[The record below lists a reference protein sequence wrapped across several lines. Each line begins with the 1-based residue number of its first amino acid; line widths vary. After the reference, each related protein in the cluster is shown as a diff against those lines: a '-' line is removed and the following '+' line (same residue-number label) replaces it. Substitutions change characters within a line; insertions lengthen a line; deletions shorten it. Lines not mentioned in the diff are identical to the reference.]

1 MFESHFYNETIRN
14 VVTAFGTLFN
24 NINIQ
29 KLDADGNEVSKIR
42 VPLAYSTREKF
53 IQRLR
58 EDDRLDDEEYP
69 NAHVQM
75 TLPRMSF
82 SMGSMSYDPTRK
94 RNTTH
99 RRRIKDT
106 QNTQN
111 FLTYQYAEVP
121 YNFGFELGVYAGSFN
136 DGLQIVE
143 QILPYFTPEFNL
155 TFQRSGGTSDLY
167 TKMDV
172 PIVLDS
178 VNLEYDALGDMETR
192 RLLIW
197 NMSFTAKYY
206 LHGPTKREKTI
217 TSSDVTLFQLDGFTS
232 GQISGSTGTDEQRS
246 ATGPSGD
253 LTGLTGA
260 VSRIIV
266 GPSGPTAD
274 ISNYDFNVDK
284 YVLWTDTNSIDTT
297 GVTS

>member
-1 MFESHFYNETIRN
+1 MFESHFYNQTIRD

-29 KLDADGNEVSKIR
+29 KLDADGDEVSKIR
-42 VPLAYSTREKF
+42 VPLAYATREKF

-58 EDDRLDDEEYP
+58 EDDRLDDGEYP

-82 SMGSMSYDPTRK
+82 SMGSMSYDPARK

-178 VNLEYDALGDMETR
+178 VNLA
-192 RLLIW
+192 
-197 NMSFTAKYY
+197 FTAKYY

-217 TSSDVTLFQLDGFTS
+217 TSSDVTLFNIDGLTS
-232 GQISGSTGTDEQRS
+232 GQISGTTGTDEQRS

-266 GPSGPTAD
+266 GPSGSTAD
-274 ISNYDFNVDK
+274 ISDYDFNVDK
-284 YVLWTDTNSIDTT
+284 YVLWSETNSIDTT